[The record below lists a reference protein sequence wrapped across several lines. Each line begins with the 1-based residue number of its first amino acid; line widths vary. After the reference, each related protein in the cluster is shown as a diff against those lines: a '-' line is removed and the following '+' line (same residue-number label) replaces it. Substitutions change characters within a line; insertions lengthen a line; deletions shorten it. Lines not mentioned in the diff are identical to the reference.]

1 MPNWEDFHEPH
12 GQDIL
17 NIFSE
22 YNERLRMTEY
32 KKAPGKTDDAFHSIV
47 YCMLA
52 SMIQNPRPDI
62 LTPMKD
68 EGVPRNHG

>member
-1 MPNWEDFHEPH
+1 
-12 GQDIL
+12 L

-47 YCMLA
+47 YLMLA
-52 SMIQNPRPDI
+52 SMPIRIPGCGWASAVCFNWDR
-62 LTPMKD
+62 
-68 EGVPRNHG
+68 GAA